1 MKNVFFRI
9 LLLVSISS
17 FLIVSELKA
26 QDPFYYRPYGPL
38 YYQEAKTWDHGIRAG
53 FSTSMLRP
61 EFLENTGD
69 LKIRLSGMVG
79 LFSRYQI
86 TDRIGIQA
94 EIDYAERGTDYSKL
108 KKVKLAFID
117 IPITLT
123 YNVRYRLFG
132 EDQTFD
138 MLLGLQPS
146 FLLSA
151 ENRDTDISSQLNPTG
166 YDLVI
171 GSGMPVERFLFYA
184 TNKIGL
190 SDLNKENFGGAGFL
204 RSITTEWTIGY
215 RF

>member
-1 MKNVFFRI
+1 MMLRKLFI
-9 LLLVSISS
+9 LTILTFLLSD
-17 FLIVSELKA
+17 LYA

-38 YYQEAKTWDHGIRAG
+38 YFQEAKTWDHGIRAG

-61 EFLENTGD
+61 ENMDSTGT

-86 TDRIGIQA
+86 NDRFGIQA
-94 EIDYAERGTDYSKL
+94 EVDYAERGVYYRRL
-108 KKVKLAFID
+108 NKVKLAFID
-117 IPITLT
+117 VPITFT
-123 YNVRYRLFG
+123 YNVRYSLFG

-138 MLLGLQPS
+138 ILAGLQPS

-151 ENRDTDISSQLNPTG
+151 ENRDTDIIDLLSPVG

-171 GSGMPVERFLFYA
+171 GSGMPLERFLFYA

-190 SDLNKENFGGAGFL
+190 SDINKENFAAAGFL